1 MELLIMTAALF
12 ALGTLARFF
21 GYDSRDEHDRAID
34 AAHRGDRA
42 AFRQHINALERDVSR
57 RAGFVGR

>member
-21 GYDSRDEHDRAID
+21 GYDSRDEHR
-34 AAHRGDRA
+34 
-42 AFRQHINALERDVSR
+42 R
-57 RAGFVGR
+57 RAPR